1 MLKYK
6 VFIGKTRNK
15 QDSDETSWADLRLRV
30 LADIEKEININ
41 NIISIADETW
51 VEEQRPLPGN
61 HKTWFNS
68 KCVSIKV
75 YYNQVSNETNSKLE
89 ELRSKLVVFKMIAQF
104 MYSTTDEDGVEY
116 FDDYCESAGE
126 AAFGFLGF
134 KDDRI
139 SKEEFYA
146 EYDKLLRE
154 MSALD
159 GVDRNWNLEDWYK
172 KDKAE
177 RDEHRNNELLLKA
190 EETNWGEI
198 CFNYGEWLST
208 SYTIYKNGRFE
219 IVKSFDKKENDKS
232 LTEEYELTYSGKIQE
247 ADLITIKSI
256 LESKFSDCKDF
267 GGCDGVGWSIAN
279 YANKT
284 PEVFKGYIYGNP
296 ALEELVD
303 ILYSLQS

>member
-15 QDSDETSWADLRLRV
+15 QDSDETSWSDLRLRV

-51 VEEQRPLPGN
+51 VEEQRPSPSN

-177 RDEHRNNELLLKA
+177 RDEHRRNNVLICA
-190 EETNWGEI
+190 TETNWGQF
-198 CFNYGEWLST
+198 CSCTGEWLST
-208 SYTIYKNGRFE
+208 SYMIYKNGRFE
-219 IVKSFDKKENDKS
+219 IIKSFDSRKNGKS
-232 LTEEYELTYSGKIQE
+232 VQEEYELTYSGKLSE
-247 ADLITIKSI
+247 EDLKS
-256 LESKFSDCKDF
+256 LEDLLKNRFKAGKDTN
-267 GGCDGVGWSIAN
+267 GCDGIGWNIKS
-279 YANKT
+279 YAKDT
-284 PEVFKGYIYGNP
+284 EETFEGYIPGDDV
-296 ALEELVD
+296 LKELVR
-303 ILYSLQS
+303 ILYSLQ